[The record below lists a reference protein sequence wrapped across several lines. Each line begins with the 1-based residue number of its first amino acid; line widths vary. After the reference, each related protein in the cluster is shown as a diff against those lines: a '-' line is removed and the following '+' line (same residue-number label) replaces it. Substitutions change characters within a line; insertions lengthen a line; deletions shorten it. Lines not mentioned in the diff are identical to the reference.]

1 MKRVVILNLSDS
13 RGGAAVVSRRLM
25 HALCDAGVDA
35 RMLVAHKGTD
45 DPRVILA
52 APAWRYKIPF
62 LEEAADIY
70 LHNGRCRADIFKV
83 STARYGLPLSRHP
96 LVAQADAVILAWVN
110 QGFCN
115 FADIR
120 RMARAGKRLIWIMHD
135 MWNLTGICHHA
146 GDCRA
151 YERPEGCSH
160 CPMLHSSAGPH
171 DLSARTWAAKAKL
184 YARAGIRFVAVS
196 SWLAE
201 RCRRSALFAG
211 QELHTIGNA
220 FPVDEFYTERR
231 HSRASLGLPPEGKI
245 ILMGA
250 ARLDDPVKGL
260 PYAVEALN
268 LLADK
273 LSPRTSA
280 SERNNNTTP
289 INQENGN
296 GEKNEAQS
304 GANVEEEKNNLRN
317 GNNGDGEKNILRDRD
332 NGINKTNGW
341 RSGDNVEEEKND
353 LRNGD
358 NSNGEKNSLNNG
370 GNSVDKKND
379 WIRGEGVKKGLRS
392 GDDGDGERNGLN
404 NGDNSV
410 EKKNDWRRG
419 DGEKNGLRSGEKE
432 DSDMKVTAVFFG
444 DLRDAH
450 ALDALRLPHIHLGTV
465 SGDTARELYA
475 HADIVL
481 STSLYETL
489 PGTLIEGQ
497 AAGAIPVSFDRGG
510 QRDIIRS
517 DAEGRLVPF
526 GDTTAL
532 ATALASTLTTPAD
545 KKALRAAATRFSSP
559 TITSHLLPLL

>member
-35 RMLVAHKGTD
+35 RMLVAHKGTH
-45 DPRVILA
+45 DPRVVVA

-83 STARYGLPLSRHP
+83 STGSYGLPLSRHP

-115 FADIR
+115 FADIS

-184 YARAGIRFVAVS
+184 YAHSGLRFVAVS

-201 RCRRSALFAG
+201 RCRRSPLFAG

-220 FPVDEFYTERR
+220 FPVDEFYTEPR

-273 LSPRTSA
+273 LSPLTSA
-280 SERNNNTTP
+280 SERAAAKDTP
-289 INQENGN
+289 INEENGK

-304 GANVEEEKNNLRN
+304 GANVEEN
-317 GNNGDGEKNILRDRD
+317 
-332 NGINKTNGW
+332 
-341 RSGDNVEEEKND
+341 KND
-353 LRNGD
+353 LRNGN
-358 NSNGEKNSLNNG
+358 NSNGEKNS
-370 GNSVDKKND
+370 
-379 WIRGEGVKKGLRS
+379 
-392 GDDGDGERNGLN
+392 LN

-410 EKKNDWRRG
+410 EKKNDWIRGEGLKIGLRSEDDG
-419 DGEKNGLRSGEKE
+419 DGERNGLNN
-432 DSDMKVTAVFFG
+432 SDLKVSAVFFG

-450 ALDALRLPHIHLGTV
+450 ALDNLRLPHIHIGTV
-465 SGDTARELYA
+465 SGETARELYA

-532 ATALASTLTTPAD
+532 ADALASTLTTPAD

-559 TITSHLLPLL
+559 TITKQLIALL

>member
-45 DPRVILA
+45 DPRVVVA

-70 LHNGRCRADIFKV
+70 LHNSRCRADIFKV

-184 YARAGIRFVAVS
+184 YAHAGLRFVAVS

-201 RCRRSALFAG
+201 RCRRSPLFAG

-220 FPVDEFYTERR
+220 FPVDEFYTEPR

-273 LSPRTSA
+273 LSPLTSA
-280 SERNNNTTP
+280 SERTAAKDTP
-289 INQENGN
+289 INEENGN

-304 GANVEEEKNNLRN
+304 GANVEEETNDLRK
-317 GNNGDGEKNILRDRD
+317 GNNGDGEKNSLRDRD
-332 NGINKTNGW
+332 NGIDKTNDW
-341 RSGDNVEEEKND
+341 RSENNVEEEKND
-353 LRNGD
+353 LRNGVD
-358 NSNGEKNSLNNG
+358 GE
-370 GNSVDKKND
+370 
-379 WIRGEGVKKGLRS
+379 
-392 GDDGDGERNGLN
+392 GERNGLK
-404 NGDNSV
+404 NGGNSIV
-410 EKKNDWRRG
+410 KKNDWRKG
-419 DGEKNGLRSGEKE
+419 EGEKNGLKSGEKE
-432 DSDMKVTAVFFG
+432 DSDVKVTAVFFG

-450 ALDALRLPHIHLGTV
+450 ALDDLRLPHIHLSTV
-465 SGDTARELYA
+465 DGDTARELYA

-497 AAGAIPVSFDRGG
+497 AAGAIPVTFDRGG

-526 GDTTAL
+526 GNTAAL
-532 ATALASTLTTPAD
+532 ATALATTLTTPAD

>member
-45 DPRVILA
+45 DPRVVVA

-70 LHNGRCRADIFKV
+70 LHNGRSRADIFKV
-83 STARYGLPLSRHP
+83 STGRYGLSLSRHP

-115 FADIR
+115 FADIS

-151 YERPEGCSH
+151 YECPEGCSH

-184 YARAGIRFVAVS
+184 YAHAGLRFVAVS

-201 RCRRSALFAG
+201 RCRRSPLFAG

-220 FPVDEFYTERR
+220 FPVDEFYTEPR

-273 LSPRTSA
+273 LSPLTSA
-280 SERNNNTTP
+280 SERTAAKDTP
-289 INQENGN
+289 INEENGK
-296 GEKNEAQS
+296 GEKNDTRR
-304 GANVEEEKNNLRN
+304 GTNVEK
-317 GNNGDGEKNILRDRD
+317 
-332 NGINKTNGW
+332 
-341 RSGDNVEEEKND
+341 EKND
-353 LRNGD
+353 LRNGN

-370 GNSVDKKND
+370 GNSVEKKND
-379 WIRGEGVKKGLRS
+379 WIRGEGVKNGLRS

-404 NGDNSV
+404 N
-410 EKKNDWRRG
+410 
-419 DGEKNGLRSGEKE
+419 
-432 DSDMKVTAVFFG
+432 SDLKVTAVFFG

-450 ALDALRLPHIHLGTV
+450 ALDNLRLPHIHLGTV
-465 SGDTARELYA
+465 SGETARELYA

-532 ATALASTLTTPAD
+532 ATALASTLTAPAD

>member
-35 RMLVAHKGTD
+35 RMLVAHKGTH
-45 DPRVILA
+45 DPRVVVA

-83 STARYGLPLSRHP
+83 STGRYGLPLSRHP
-96 LVAQADAVILAWVN
+96 LVAQADAVILAWIN

-115 FADIR
+115 FADIS

-160 CPMLHSSAGPH
+160 CPMLHSSAGPL

-184 YARAGIRFVAVS
+184 YAHAGLRFVAVS

-201 RCRRSALFAG
+201 RCRRSPLFAG

-220 FPVDEFYTERR
+220 FPVDEFYTEPR

-250 ARLDDPVKGL
+250 GRLDDPVKGL

-273 LSPRTSA
+273 LSPLTSA
-280 SERNNNTTP
+280 SERTAAKDTP
-289 INQENGN
+289 INEENGN
-296 GEKNEAQS
+296 GEKNEVQS
-304 GANVEEEKNNLRN
+304 GA
-317 GNNGDGEKNILRDRD
+317 
-332 NGINKTNGW
+332 
-341 RSGDNVEEEKND
+341 NVEEEKND
-353 LRNGD
+353 LRNGN

-370 GNSVDKKND
+370 GNSVEKKND
-379 WIRGEGVKKGLRS
+379 WIRGEGVKIGLRS
-392 GDDGDGERNGLN
+392 GDDGDGERNGLI
-404 NGDNSV
+404 NS
-410 EKKNDWRRG
+410 D
-419 DGEKNGLRSGEKE
+419 L
-432 DSDMKVTAVFFG
+432 KVTAVFFG

-450 ALDALRLPHIHLGTV
+450 ALDNLRLPHIHLGTV
-465 SGDTARELYA
+465 SGETARELYA

-532 ATALASTLTTPAD
+532 ATALASTLTAPAD

>member
-45 DPRVILA
+45 DPRVVLA

-83 STARYGLPLSRHP
+83 STGRYGLPLSRHP

-115 FADIR
+115 FADIS

-151 YERPEGCSH
+151 YERPEGCSY

-201 RCRRSALFAG
+201 RCPRSPLFAG

-220 FPVDEFYTERR
+220 FPVDEFYTEPR
-231 HSRASLGLPPEGKI
+231 HSRASLGLPTEGKI

-273 LSPRTSA
+273 LTPRTSEN
-280 SERNNNTTP
+280 ERTAAKDTP

-304 GANVEEEKNNLRN
+304 GANVEEETNDLRK
-317 GNNGDGEKNILRDRD
+317 GNNGDGEKNSLRDRD
-332 NGINKTNGW
+332 NGIEKT
-341 RSGDNVEEEKND
+341 
-353 LRNGD
+353 
-358 NSNGEKNSLNNG
+358 
-370 GNSVDKKND
+370 
-379 WIRGEGVKKGLRS
+379 
-392 GDDGDGERNGLN
+392 
-404 NGDNSV
+404 
-410 EKKNDWRRG
+410 
-419 DGEKNGLRSGEKE
+419 NGLRSGEKE

-526 GDTTAL
+526 GDTALL
-532 ATALASTLTTPAD
+532 ATALASTLTAPAD

-559 TITSHLLPLL
+559 TITTHLLPLL

>member
-45 DPRVILA
+45 DPRVVLA

-83 STARYGLPLSRHP
+83 STGRYGLPLSRHP

-115 FADIR
+115 FADIS

-146 GDCRA
+146 ADCRA

-160 CPMLHSSAGPH
+160 CPMLHSSAGAH

-201 RCRRSALFAG
+201 RCRRSTLFAG

-220 FPVDEFYTERR
+220 FPVDEFYTEPR
-231 HSRASLGLPPEGKI
+231 HSRASLGLPTDGKI

-273 LSPRTSA
+273 LTPRTSA

-296 GEKNEAQS
+296 GEKNGTRS
-304 GANVEEEKNNLRN
+304 GANVEEEKNDLRN
-317 GNNGDGEKNILRDRD
+317 GNNGDGEKNSLRDRD
-332 NGINKTNGW
+332 KCIDKTN
-341 RSGDNVEEEKND
+341 
-353 LRNGD
+353 
-358 NSNGEKNSLNNG
+358 
-370 GNSVDKKND
+370 
-379 WIRGEGVKKGLRS
+379 GLRS

-410 EKKNDWRRG
+410 EKKNDWRSG
-419 DGEKNGLRSGEKE
+419 EGEKNGLRSGEKE
-432 DSDMKVTAVFFG
+432 DSDVKVTAVFFG

-497 AAGAIPVSFDRGG
+497 AAGATPVTFDRGG

-517 DAEGRLVPF
+517 DAEGRLAPF
-526 GDTTAL
+526 GDTTLL
-532 ATALASTLTTPAD
+532 ATALAHALTTPAD

-559 TITSHLLPLL
+559 TITTHLLPLL

>member
-45 DPRVILA
+45 DPRVVVA
-52 APAWRYKIPF
+52 APAWRCKIPF

-83 STARYGLPLSRHP
+83 STGRYGLPLSRHP

-115 FADIR
+115 FADIS

-160 CPMLHSSAGPH
+160 CPMLHSSAGAH

-184 YARAGIRFVAVS
+184 YAHAGIRFVAVS

-201 RCRRSALFAG
+201 RCRRSPLFAG

-220 FPVDEFYTERR
+220 FPVDDFYTEPR

-304 GANVEEEKNNLRN
+304 GANVEEEKNDLRN
-317 GNNGDGEKNILRDRD
+317 GNNGDGEKNSLRDRD
-332 NGINKTNGW
+332 NGIEKTN
-341 RSGDNVEEEKND
+341 D
-353 LRNGD
+353 
-358 NSNGEKNSLNNG
+358 
-370 GNSVDKKND
+370 
-379 WIRGEGVKKGLRS
+379 LRS

-404 NGDNSV
+404 NGDNSID
-410 EKKNDWRRG
+410 KKNDWIRG
-419 DGEKNGLRSGEKE
+419 EGEKNGLRSGEKE

-450 ALDALRLPHIHLGTV
+450 ALDDLRLPHIHLGTV

-526 GDTTAL
+526 GDTALL
-532 ATALASTLTTPAD
+532 ATALASTLTAPAD

>member
-45 DPRVILA
+45 DPRVVLA

-83 STARYGLPLSRHP
+83 STGRYGLPLSRHP

-115 FADIR
+115 FADIS

-201 RCRRSALFAG
+201 RCRRSPLFAG

-220 FPVDEFYTERR
+220 FPVDEFYTEPR
-231 HSRASLGLPPEGKI
+231 HSRPSLGLPPEGKI

-268 LLADK
+268 LLADR
-273 LSPRTSA
+273 LTPRTSA
-280 SERNNNTTP
+280 SERTAAKDTP
-289 INQENGN
+289 INEENGN
-296 GEKNEAQS
+296 GEKNGTRS
-304 GANVEEEKNNLRN
+304 GA
-317 GNNGDGEKNILRDRD
+317 
-332 NGINKTNGW
+332 
-341 RSGDNVEEEKND
+341 NVEEEKND
-353 LRNGD
+353 LRNDDNGDGD
-358 NSNGEKNSLNNG
+358 NNSLKNG
-370 GNSVDKKND
+370 GNSVD
-379 WIRGEGVKKGLRS
+379 
-392 GDDGDGERNGLN
+392 
-404 NGDNSV
+404 
-410 EKKNDWRRG
+410 KKNDWRRG

-497 AAGAIPVSFDRGG
+497 AAGATPVTFDRGG

-526 GDTTAL
+526 GDTTLL
-532 ATALASTLTTPAD
+532 AAALASTLTTPAD

-559 TITSHLLPLL
+559 TITSLLLPLL

>member
-35 RMLVAHKGTD
+35 HMLVAHKGTD
-45 DPRVILA
+45 DPRVVLA

-83 STARYGLPLSRHP
+83 STGRYGLPLSRHP
-96 LVAQADAVILAWVN
+96 LVAQADAVILAWIN

-115 FADIR
+115 FADIS

-160 CPMLHSSAGPH
+160 CPMLHSSACAH

-201 RCRRSALFAG
+201 RCRRSPLFAG

-220 FPVDEFYTERR
+220 FPVDEFYTEPR

-268 LLADK
+268 LLADR
-273 LSPRTSA
+273 LTPRTSA
-280 SERNNNTTP
+280 NERNDNNTP
-289 INQENGN
+289 INQENGK

-304 GANVEEEKNNLRN
+304 GANVEEEKNDLRN
-317 GNNGDGEKNILRDRD
+317 DDNGDGD
-332 NGINKTNGW
+332 N
-341 RSGDNVEEEKND
+341 
-353 LRNGD
+353 
-358 NSNGEKNSLNNG
+358 NSLKNG

-379 WIRGEGVKKGLRS
+379 WIRGEGV
-392 GDDGDGERNGLN
+392 
-404 NGDNSV
+404 
-410 EKKNDWRRG
+410 
-419 DGEKNGLRSGEKE
+419 KNGLRSGEKE

-450 ALDALRLPHIHLGTV
+450 ALDTLRLPHIHLGTV

-526 GDTTAL
+526 GDTTLL
-532 ATALASTLTTPAD
+532 AAALASTLTTPAD

>member
-45 DPRVILA
+45 DPRVVVA
-52 APAWRYKIPF
+52 APAWRCKIPF
-62 LEEAADIY
+62 LEEAANIY

-83 STARYGLPLSRHP
+83 STGRYGLPLSRHP

-115 FADIR
+115 FADIS

-160 CPMLHSSAGPH
+160 CPMLHSSAGAH

-184 YARAGIRFVAVS
+184 YAHAGIRFVAVS

-201 RCRRSALFAG
+201 RCRRSPLFAG

-220 FPVDEFYTERR
+220 FPVDEFYTEAR
-231 HSRASLGLPPEGKI
+231 HSRASLGLPTEGKI

-280 SERNNNTTP
+280 SEW
-289 INQENGN
+289 NGSR
-296 GEKNEAQS
+296 S
-304 GANVEEEKNNLRN
+304 GANVEKEKYDLRS
-317 GNNGDGEKNILRDRD
+317 GDGERNSLRDRD
-332 NGINKTNGW
+332 NGIDKTNGW
-341 RSGDNVEEEKND
+341 RSENNVEEEKND
-353 LRNGD
+353 LRNGVD
-358 NSNGEKNSLNNG
+358 GE
-370 GNSVDKKND
+370 
-379 WIRGEGVKKGLRS
+379 
-392 GDDGDGERNGLN
+392 GERNGLK
-404 NGDNSV
+404 NGGNSIV
-410 EKKNDWRRG
+410 KKNDWRKG
-419 DGEKNGLRSGEKE
+419 EGEKNGLKSGEKE
-432 DSDMKVTAVFFG
+432 DSDVKVTAVFFG

-450 ALDALRLPHIHLGTV
+450 ALDDLRLPHIHLGTV
-465 SGDTARELYA
+465 DGDTARELYA

-497 AAGAIPVSFDRGG
+497 AAGAIPVTFDRGG

-517 DAEGRLVPF
+517 DAEGRLIPF
-526 GDTTAL
+526 GNTAAL
-532 ATALASTLTTPAD
+532 ATALATTLTAPTD

>member
-45 DPRVILA
+45 DPRVVIA

-62 LEEAADIY
+62 LEEAAEIY

-83 STARYGLPLSRHP
+83 STGRYGLPLSRHP
-96 LVAQADAVILAWVN
+96 LVVQADAVIIAWIN

-115 FADIR
+115 FADIS

-160 CPMLHSSAGPH
+160 CPMLHSSGGPH

-184 YARAGIRFVAVS
+184 YAHAGIRFVAVS

-201 RCRRSALFAG
+201 RCRRSPLFAA

-220 FPVDEFYTERR
+220 FPVDDFYTEPR

-273 LSPRTSA
+273 LTPRTSA
-280 SERNNNTTP
+280 NERN
-289 INQENGN
+289 GSR
-296 GEKNEAQS
+296 S
-304 GANVEEEKNNLRN
+304 GANIEEEKNNLRN
-317 GNNGDGEKNILRDRD
+317 GDGERNSLRDGD

-341 RSGDNVEEEKND
+341 RSENNVEEEKND
-353 LRNGD
+353 LRNGVDGEEERNGLRDRD
-358 NSNGEKNSLNNG
+358 NGIDKTNGWRCENNIEEEKNDLRNG
-370 GNSVDKKND
+370 VD
-379 WIRGEGVKKGLRS
+379 GE
-392 GDDGDGERNGLN
+392 GERNGLN
-404 NGDNSV
+404 NGDNSID
-410 EKKNDWRRG
+410 KKNDWRRG

-475 HADIVL
+475 HADVVL

-497 AAGAIPVSFDRGG
+497 AAGAIPVTFDRGG

-526 GDTTAL
+526 GNTAAL
-532 ATALASTLTTPAD
+532 ATALATTLTTPAD

>member
-45 DPRVILA
+45 DPRVVVA

-115 FADIR
+115 FADIS

-135 MWNLTGICHHA
+135 MWNLSGICHHA

-151 YERPEGCSH
+151 YERPDGCSH

-184 YARAGIRFVAVS
+184 YAHAGLRFVAVS

-201 RCRRSALFAG
+201 RCRRSPLFAG

-220 FPVDEFYTERR
+220 FPVDEFYTEPR
-231 HSRASLGLPPEGKI
+231 HSRASLGLPTEGKI

-268 LLADK
+268 LLAAK
-273 LSPRTSA
+273 LSPRTSENDRTA
-280 SERNNNTTP
+280 AKDTP
-289 INQENGN
+289 INEKNGN
-296 GEKNEAQS
+296 GEKNDS
-304 GANVEEEKNNLRN
+304 RRGTNVEK
-317 GNNGDGEKNILRDRD
+317 
-332 NGINKTNGW
+332 
-341 RSGDNVEEEKND
+341 EKND
-353 LRNGD
+353 LRNGN

-370 GNSVDKKND
+370 GNSVEKKND
-379 WIRGEGVKKGLRS
+379 WIRGEGVKNGLRS

-404 NGDNSV
+404 NDDNNIK
-410 EKKNDWRRG
+410 KKNDWIRG
-419 DGEKNGLRSGEKE
+419 EGVKNGLRSGDDGNGERN
-432 DSDMKVTAVFFG
+432 DLNNSDLKVTAVFFG

-450 ALDALRLPHIHLGTV
+450 ALDNLRLPHIHLGTV
-465 SGDTARELYA
+465 SGETARELYA

-497 AAGAIPVSFDRGG
+497 AAGAIPVTFDRGG

-532 ATALASTLTTPAD
+532 ATALASTLTAPAD

>member
-45 DPRVILA
+45 DPRVVLA

-83 STARYGLPLSRHP
+83 STGRYGLPLSRHP

-115 FADIR
+115 FADIS

-160 CPMLHSSAGPH
+160 CPMLHTSAGAH

-184 YARAGIRFVAVS
+184 YAHAGIRFVAVS
-196 SWLAE
+196 SWLAA
-201 RCRRSALFAG
+201 RCRRSPLFAG

-220 FPVDEFYTERR
+220 FPVDEFYTEPR
-231 HSRASLGLPPEGKI
+231 HSRASLGLPTEGKI

-273 LSPRTSA
+273 LTPRTSA

-304 GANVEEEKNNLRN
+304 GANVEEETNDLRK
-317 GNNGDGEKNILRDRD
+317 GNNGDGEKNSLRDRD
-332 NGINKTNGW
+332 NGIEKTNGW
-341 RSGDNVEEEKND
+341 RSENNVEEEKND
-353 LRNGD
+353 LRNG
-358 NSNGEKNSLNNG
+358 
-370 GNSVDKKND
+370 V
-379 WIRGEGVKKGLRS
+379 
-392 GDDGDGERNGLN
+392 DGE
-404 NGDNSV
+404 
-410 EKKNDWRRG
+410 
-419 DGEKNGLRSGEKE
+419 GEKNGLRSGEKE

-450 ALDALRLPHIHLGTV
+450 ALDDLRLPHIHLGTV

-526 GDTTAL
+526 GDTAAL
-532 ATALASTLTTPAD
+532 ATALASTLTIPAD

-559 TITSHLLPLL
+559 TITTHLLPLL

>member
-45 DPRVILA
+45 DPRVVLA
-52 APAWRYKIPF
+52 APAWRCKIPF

-83 STARYGLPLSRHP
+83 STGRYGLPLSRHP

-115 FADIR
+115 FADIS

-160 CPMLHSSAGPH
+160 CPMLHSSAGPL

-184 YARAGIRFVAVS
+184 YAHAGIRFVAVS

-201 RCRRSALFAG
+201 RCRRSPLFAG

-220 FPVDEFYTERR
+220 FPVDEFYTEAR
-231 HSRASLGLPPEGKI
+231 HSRASLGLPTEGKI

-273 LSPRTSA
+273 LSPRTSEN
-280 SERNNNTTP
+280 ERTAAKDTP

-296 GEKNEAQS
+296 GEKN
-304 GANVEEEKNNLRN
+304 GARRGTNVEK
-317 GNNGDGEKNILRDRD
+317 
-332 NGINKTNGW
+332 
-341 RSGDNVEEEKND
+341 EKND

-358 NSNGEKNSLNNG
+358 SSNGDKNSLNNG
-370 GNSVDKKND
+370 GNSVEKKND
-379 WIRGEGVKKGLRS
+379 WIRGEGVK
-392 GDDGDGERNGLN
+392 
-404 NGDNSV
+404 
-410 EKKNDWRRG
+410 
-419 DGEKNGLRSGEKE
+419 NGLRSREKE
-432 DSDMKVTAVFFG
+432 DSDVKVTAVFFG

-450 ALDALRLPHIHLGTV
+450 ALDDLRLPHIHLGTV

-517 DAEGRLVPF
+517 DTEGRLVPF
-526 GDTTAL
+526 GDTALL
-532 ATALASTLTTPAD
+532 ATALATTLTAPTNPT
-545 KKALRAAATRFSSP
+545 ALRAAATRFSSP